1 MVDFDFLIQNLIK
14 FILEPGYYHAGEFGI
29 RIEDI
34 ICVVPATIEN
44 DFSSR
49 GALTFKTAT
58 LVPIQA
64 KMIDMNLINSDE
76 VLLKFIGK

>member
-1 MVDFDFLIQNLIK
+1 MVGWMSHLDFLIQNLIK
-14 FILEPGYYHAGEFGI
+14 CISEPGYYHAGEFGI

-34 ICVVPATIEN
+34 LCVVPATIAN

-58 LVPIQA
+58 LAPIQA

-76 VLLKFIGK
+76 VI